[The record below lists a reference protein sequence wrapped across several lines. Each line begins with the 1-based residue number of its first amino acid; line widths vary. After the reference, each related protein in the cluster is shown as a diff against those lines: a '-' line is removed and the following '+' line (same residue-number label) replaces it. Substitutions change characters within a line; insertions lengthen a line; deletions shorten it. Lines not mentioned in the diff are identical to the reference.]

1 MIASRLSVL
10 LQVLSGKITWFGESL
25 GLYSSNYC
33 IAVYANPE
41 RSAQGAIFG
50 VTRVTRGK
58 VSVHL

>member
-1 MIASRLSVL
+1 MIASRLSAV

-25 GLYSSNYC
+25 GLYSNYY
-33 IAVYANPE
+33 ITVYANPE
-41 RSAQGAIFG
+41 RSAQRVIFG